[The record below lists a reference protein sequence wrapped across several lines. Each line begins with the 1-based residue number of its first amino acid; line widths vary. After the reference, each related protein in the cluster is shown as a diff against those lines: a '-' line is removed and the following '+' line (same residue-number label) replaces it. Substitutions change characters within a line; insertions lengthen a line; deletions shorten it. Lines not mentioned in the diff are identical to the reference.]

1 MSSQHVGQLKTNKTY
16 PKFSFSTLETLF
28 LCKKM
33 NVGVKL
39 WPQCP
44 TGTLSAD
51 QSTHLHEKGERKK
64 PGGHETENEPSI
76 SNSQTSIQDLH

>member
-1 MSSQHVGQLKTNKTY
+1 MSNQHVGQLKTNKTY

-33 NVGVKL
+33 NVRVKL

-51 QSTHLHEKGERKK
+51 
-64 PGGHETENEPSI
+64 
-76 SNSQTSIQDLH
+76 